1 MAGATALGV
10 AVRALYVHVAY
21 RDGREPVGDALT
33 YHLLARL
40 LADGQ
45 GYVRPLDLIVNG
57 RSVPSAEFP
66 PLWPVLLAVA
76 DLFGLESPTTHRLI
90 GALLGGVTI
99 VLVAITARLLA
110 GPVAGPVAG
119 TAAAALTA
127 LHPQLVALDGGL
139 MAEAV
144 LLPLMAGA
152 LLLAVTT
159 VQERPAGRRG
169 VAVLAGLGTVVAL
182 AALTR
187 SEAVLLVPALAIP
200 VAVVAGPGGARAR
213 LGRLVV
219 VLLPVVLLLGSWTV
233 RTATRLD
240 AVVPLTTNSGTL
252 VAGAN
257 CDEVFTGAR
266 TGQWS
271 LRCATASL
279 PDPITD
285 EAAAATSM
293 RRAGLRY
300 AGGHVDRVPMVATVR
315 VLRTFGAWDVRGQLR
330 YESFEGRPYGWLWAG
345 WFVHLVVVLLAV
357 VGAVVL
363 RRRGRP
369 LWLLLTPIGVVVVT
383 AALAYGNQRFRALAE
398 PSLLVLAGTGVA
410 ALLATRPIAPASVPT
425 TSEEQRRERV
435 NAVTARILNRS

>member
-1 MAGATALGV
+1 VGV
-10 AVRALYVHVAY
+10 ALRAVYVLIAY
-21 RDGREPVGDALT
+21 GDGREPVGDALT

-40 LADGQ
+40 LADGH

-66 PLWPVLLAVA
+66 PVWPTLLAVA
-76 DLFGLESPTTHRLI
+76 DLLGLDSPNAHRSV
-90 GALLGGVTI
+90 GVLLGGITI
-99 VLVAITARLLA
+99 VLVALTARVLA
-110 GPVAGPVAG
+110 GPVAGV
-119 TAAAALTA
+119 TAAVLTA
-127 LHPQLVALDGGL
+127 LHPQLIALDGGL
-139 MAEAV
+139 MAEAA
-144 LLPLMAGA
+144 LLPVVAGA
-152 LLLAVTT
+152 LLLAATAI
-159 VQERPAGRRG
+159 QERPAGRRG
-169 VAVLAGLGTVVAL
+169 MAVLAGLGALVAL

-187 SEAVLLVPALAIP
+187 SEAVLLVPALAVP
-200 VAVVAGPGGARAR
+200 VALVAGPGDARAR
-213 LGRLVV
+213 LGRLAV
-219 VLLPVVLLLGSWTV
+219 VLLPVVVLLGSWTV

-252 VAGAN
+252 LAGAN
-257 CDEVFTGAR
+257 CDEVFGGAR

-285 EAAAATSM
+285 EAAAAVTM

-300 AGGHVDRVPMVATVR
+300 AGGHVDRLPVVAAVR

-345 WFVHLVVVLLAV
+345 WLAHLVVIPLAGL
-357 VGAVVL
+357 GAVTL

-369 LWLLLTPIGVVVVT
+369 LWLLLVPVGVVVVT

-410 ALLATRPIAPASVPT
+410 ALLAVSPAAVSSVQGR
-425 TSEEQRRERV
+425 SEERRPEPV
-435 NAVTARILNRS
+435 NAVTARISNRS

>member
-1 MAGATALGV
+1 VAGATAVGV
-10 AVRALYVHVAY
+10 AVRALYVLVGY

-40 LADGQ
+40 LADGE

-57 RSVPSAEFP
+57 RNVPSAEFP
-66 PLWPVLLAVA
+66 PLWPVLLALA
-76 DLFGLESPTTHRLI
+76 DLFGLESPTAHRLI

-99 VLVAITARLLA
+99 VLVALTARLLA
-110 GPVAGPVAG
+110 GPVAGV
-119 TAAAALTA
+119 AAAVLAA

-139 MAEAV
+139 MAEAL
-144 LLPLMAGA
+144 LLPLVAGA
-152 LLLAVTT
+152 LLLATMA
-159 VQERPAGRRG
+159 VQDRPAGRRSM
-169 VAVLAGLGTVVAL
+169 ALLAGLGALVAL

-187 SEAVLLVPALAIP
+187 SEAALLVPALAVP
-200 VAVVAGPGGARAR
+200 VALVAGPGGARAR
-213 LGRLVV
+213 LARLAV
-219 VLLPVVLLLGSWTV
+219 VLLPVVVLLGSWTI
-233 RTATRLD
+233 RTSTRLD

-257 CDEVFTGAR
+257 CDEVFGGAR

-285 EAAAATSM
+285 EAAAAASI

-300 AGGHVDRVPMVATVR
+300 AGGHVDRLPVVATVR
-315 VLRTFGAWDVRGQLR
+315 VLRTFGAWDVSGQLR

-345 WFVHLVVVLLAV
+345 WLVHLVVIALAV
-357 VGAVVL
+357 IGAVAL

-369 LWLLLTPIGVVVVT
+369 LWLLLVPIGVVIVT

-410 ALLATRPIAPASVPT
+410 ALLAARPATQASVPARPDEP
-425 TSEEQRRERV
+425 EERRPEPV
-435 NAVTARILNRS
+435 NAVTPRILNRS

>member
-1 MAGATALGV
+1 
-10 AVRALYVHVAY
+10 
-21 RDGREPVGDALT
+21 
-33 YHLLARL
+33 
-40 LADGQ
+40 
-45 GYVRPLDLIVNG
+45 
-57 RSVPSAEFP
+57 
-66 PLWPVLLAVA
+66 
-76 DLFGLESPTTHRLI
+76 
-90 GALLGGVTI
+90 
-99 VLVAITARLLA
+99 
-110 GPVAGPVAG
+110 
-119 TAAAALTA
+119 
-127 LHPQLVALDGGL
+127 

-144 LLPLMAGA
+144 LLPLVAGA
-152 LLLAVTT
+152 LFLAGTA
-159 VQERPAGRRG
+159 VQDRPAGRRG

-200 VAVVAGPGGARAR
+200 VAAVAGPGGARAR

-219 VLLPVVLLLGSWTV
+219 VLLPVVLLLGGWTV

-252 VAGAN
+252 LAGAN

-285 EAAAATSM
+285 EAAAAASM

-300 AGGHVDRVPMVATVR
+300 AGGHIDRVPMVATVR

-345 WFVHLVVVLLAV
+345 WLVHLVVVLLAV
-357 VGAVVL
+357 FGAVVL
-363 RRRGRP
+363 RRRRRP

-410 ALLATRPIAPASVPT
+410 ALLATRPTAPASVPA
-425 TSEEQRRERV
+425 TSEEQRREPV